1 MMRARPFAGP
11 FAALAPCL
19 LLLAALL
26 APTPLLAQMRFQEGR
41 HYVQVPT
48 PQASGTV
55 PAGKIEVVEV
65 FSYACGGCFQAQAL
79 VKELQAG
86 LPADAAMGY
95 VHAGFS
101 TGWPLYQ
108 QGHLTAQALGIAD
121 RHHAQLFTAIW
132 ETAEFPHFDRATGQ
146 LRRPAPQ
153 IADLARFHA
162 AAGGVTEDAFLK
174 KAASAEIKSAV
185 AHSDALIRGWQVGAT
200 PTFVVAGRY
209 RIQNDAI
216 ASTADLKA
224 LVTYLVGL
232 ERNRLRAAARK
243 D

>member
-1 MMRARPFAGP
+1 MTRARGFDGP
-11 FAALAPCL
+11 LSALAPCL
-19 LLLAALL
+19 LLLAMML
-26 APTPLLAQMRFQEGR
+26 APTSVLAQMRFQEGR

-48 PQASGTV
+48 PQTSGTV
-55 PAGKIEVVEV
+55 PAGRIEVIEV

-79 VKELQAG
+79 VKELEAG

-108 QGHLTAQALGIAD
+108 QGHLTAQQLGIAD
-121 RHHAQLFTAIW
+121 RHHARLFTAIW

-146 LRRPAPQ
+146 PRRPAPQ
-153 IADLARFHA
+153 MRDLARFHA
-162 AAGGVTEDAFLK
+162 AAGGVSEADFLK
-174 KAASAEIKSAV
+174 AAASPEVKAAV
-185 AHSDALIRGWQVGAT
+185 AHSDALIRGWQVGST

-216 ASTADLKA
+216 GSTAELKA

-232 ERNRLRAAARK
+232 ERNRLRTAPK